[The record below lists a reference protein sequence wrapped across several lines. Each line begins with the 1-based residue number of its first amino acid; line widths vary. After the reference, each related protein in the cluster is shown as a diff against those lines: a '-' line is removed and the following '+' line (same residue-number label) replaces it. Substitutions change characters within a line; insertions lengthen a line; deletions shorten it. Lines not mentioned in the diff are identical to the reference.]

1 MSETLSTSKNREEAM
16 AKRRDALIVAGLV
29 ALTALCGVAR
39 AQDALDVDAARK
51 EGKIVW
57 YTSTPVEQGQKI
69 ADMFQKEYGIRVEMF
84 RSGGSAILRR
94 FQQEMDAGRAAAD
107 VITTSDPA
115 ASAAMTKKGLFVAF
129 KPKNFDKVPDA
140 AKDALGNYVAQRLN
154 LMTIYL
160 RHDKVAPAD
169 EPKSWS
175 DVLDAKYKGK
185 LVMTD
190 PSFTALQVSV
200 VGMMSKARGWG
211 FYEKLRQ
218 NDIMVVQSNQQ
229 ASDMLK
235 RGERLIAVG
244 ALDSYAA
251 DERRNGHPMKTLYPS
266 DGVFVIPSPTAI
278 VKGSPNPNAAKL
290 FAEFMIT
297 EGGAE
302 TVPGGRRL
310 CGAQRHCGARGQP
323 GCEGHQHHSGRLRI
337 HREGKRAHQ
346 APVQRDFP
354 VTASR
359 PATAEPDALF
369 LRLVDADLRLA
380 ELAGERL
387 DHERFHLGGILAPW
401 RNDAHAHAVVRNH
414 DLVVGDQAGALELAQ
429 PVRDVIHGCHGGRI
443 PLRKSVKPHPN
454 PGRRPAR
461 RAH

>member
-29 ALTALCGVAR
+29 GLTALCGAAR
-39 AQDALDVDAARK
+39 AQDAVDVDAARK

-140 AKDALGNYVAQRLN
+140 AKDALGHYVAQRLN

-160 RHDKVAPAD
+160 RHDKIAPAD

-297 EGGAE
+297 EGVQKLFPAD
-302 TVPGGRRL
+302 GGY
-310 CGAQRHCGARGQP
+310 AARSDIAAP
-323 GCEGHQHHSGRLRI
+323 EGSPAVKDINIIPVDYEYIEKESGRI
-337 HREGKRAHQ
+337 KR
-346 APVQRDFP
+346 
-354 VTASR
+354 
-359 PATAEPDALF
+359 
-369 LRLVDADLRLA
+369 
-380 ELAGERL
+380 
-387 DHERFHLGGILAPW
+387 RFNEIF
-401 RNDAHAHAVVRNH
+401 
-414 DLVVGDQAGALELAQ
+414 Q
-429 PVRDVIHGCHGGRI
+429 
-443 PLRKSVKPHPN
+443 
-454 PGRRPAR
+454 
-461 RAH
+461 